1 MRFALALAV
10 SLTATALIAQS
21 RTYEIRKDPKNL
33 VEFHAEDTYDTFDGK
48 TNSVSGT
55 IVADAA
61 KATAAKVDVSIDL
74 ASLDT
79 GISLRNHEMRER
91 YLQTPRFPNA
101 TFKSASIA
109 IYPNGQLVGPPNRQ
123 LDAARNAVVDI
134 AFTLHGVTKRMTLPA
149 RVVVLPD
156 NRIHITSQF
165 NVHMPD
171 FDIHVPKNIL
181 VTVDDMIPVR
191 LDLWAVAK

>member
-10 SLTATALIAQS
+10 SLTTATALFAQS

-33 VEFHAEDTYDTFDGK
+33 VEFHAEDTYDAFDGK
-48 TNSVSGT
+48 TNNVTGT
-55 IVADAA
+55 IVADPA
-61 KATAAKVDVSIDL
+61 KPDGSKVEVTIDL

-91 YLQTPRFPNA
+91 YLQTPRFPTA
-101 TFKSASIA
+101 TFKSVSVDGPDAIA
-109 IYPNGQLVGPPNRQ
+109 PNQPADIKIVG
-123 LDAARNAVVDI
+123 D
-134 AFTLHGVTKRMTLPA
+134 FTLHGITKRMTLPA
-149 RVVVLPD
+149 RVVLLPD
-156 NRIHITSQF
+156 NRIHTISQF

-191 LDLWAVAK
+191 LDLYAVAK

>member
-10 SLTATALIAQS
+10 SLTATALLADS

-48 TNSVSGT
+48 TNNVTGT
-55 IVADAA
+55 IVADPA
-61 KATAAKVDVSIDL
+61 KASASKVEVSIDL

-79 GISLRNHEMRER
+79 GISLRNSEMRNR
-91 YLQTPRFPNA
+91 YLQTPRFPAA
-101 TFKSASIA
+101 TFKSVSVAGPDA
-109 IYPNGQLVGPPNRQ
+109 I
-123 LDAARNAVVDI
+123 NANQPVDLKI
-134 AFTLHGVTKRMTLPA
+134 TGDFTLHGVTKRVVLPA
-149 RVVVLPD
+149 RVVLLPD
-156 NRIHITSQF
+156 NRIHVISQF

-171 FDIHVPKNIL
+171 YDIHVPKNIL

>member
-10 SLTATALIAQS
+10 LLSAPALFAQS

-33 VEFHAEDTYDTFDGK
+33 VEFHAEDTYDAFDGK

-55 IVADAA
+55 VVADPA
-61 KATAAKVDVSIDL
+61 KANSAKIEIAIDL

-79 GISLRNHEMRER
+79 GIALRNHEMRER
-91 YLQTPRFPNA
+91 YLQTGRFPTA
-101 TFKSASIA
+101 TFKSVSVDGPASVAANQPVDVKIA
-109 IYPNGQLVGPPNRQ
+109 G
-123 LDAARNAVVDI
+123 D
-134 AFTLHGVTKRMTLPA
+134 FTLHGVTRRLTLPA
-149 RVVVLPD
+149 RVVLLQD
-156 NRIHITSQF
+156 NRMHVTSQF

-171 FDIHVPKNIL
+171 YDIHVPKNIL

-191 LDLWAVAK
+191 LDLYAVAK

>member
-1 MRFALALAV
+1 MRFAIAV
-10 SLTATALIAQS
+10 AVAFTASSLLAQS
-21 RTYEIRKDPKNL
+21 RTYDIRKDPKNL
-33 VEFHAEDTYDTFDGK
+33 VEFHAEDTYDAFDGR
-48 TNSVSGT
+48 TNNVTGS

-61 KATAAKVDVSIDL
+61 NPSAAKVDLAIDL

-79 GISLRNHEMRER
+79 GIALRNSEMRNR

-101 TFKSASIA
+101 TFKSVSVAAPNAIA
-109 IYPNGQLVGPPNRQ
+109 ANQP
-123 LDAARNAVVDI
+123 ADI
-134 AFTLHGVTKRMTLPA
+134 KITGDFTLHGVTKRVTLPV
-149 RVVVLPD
+149 RVVLLPD

-171 FDIHVPKNIL
+171 YDIHVPKNIL

>member
-10 SLTATALIAQS
+10 SLTATALFAQS

-33 VEFHAEDTYDTFDGK
+33 VEFHAEDTYDAFDGK
-48 TNSVSGT
+48 TSSVSGT
-55 IVADAA
+55 VVADPA
-61 KATAAKVDVSIDL
+61 KASAAKVDVSIDL

-79 GISLRNHEMRER
+79 GISLRNHEMRNR
-91 YLQTPRFPNA
+91 YLETQKFPNA
-101 TFKSASIA
+101 TFKSVSVAAQDA
-109 IYPNGQLVGPPNRQ
+109 IPTSQP
-123 LDAARNAVVDI
+123 VDLKI
-134 AFTLHGVTKRMTLPA
+134 TGDFTLHGVTKRMTLPA
-149 RVVVLPD
+149 RVVLLAD
-156 NRIHITSQF
+156 NRVHITSQF

-191 LDLWAVAK
+191 LDLWAVGK

>member
-1 MRFALALAV
+1 MRVAMALAV
-10 SLTATALIAQS
+10 GLIATTLLAQS
-21 RTYEIRKDPKNL
+21 RSYEIRKDPKNL

-48 TNSVSGT
+48 TNNVSGS
-55 IVADAA
+55 IVADTA
-61 KATAAKVDVSIDL
+61 KATTSKIEVSIDL

-79 GISLRNHEMRER
+79 GISLRNSEMRNR

-101 TFKSASIA
+101 TFKSVSVDGPDA
-109 IYPNGQLVGPPNRQ
+109 IGQNQPADMKVTG
-123 LDAARNAVVDI
+123 D
-134 AFTLHGVTKRMTLPA
+134 FTLHGVTKRLTLPV
-149 RVVVLPD
+149 RVVLLSD
-156 NRIHITSQF
+156 NRIHATSQF

>member
-1 MRFALALAV
+1 MRVATALAV
-10 SLTATALIAQS
+10 TLTATSLFAAS

-33 VEFHAEDTYDTFDGK
+33 VEFHAEDTYDAFDGK
-48 TNSVSGT
+48 TNNVTGT

-61 KATAAKVDVSIDL
+61 SPDAAKVEIAIDL
-74 ASLDT
+74 PSLDT
-79 GISLRNHEMRER
+79 GISLRNSEMRNR
-91 YLQTPRFPNA
+91 YLQTAQFPSA
-101 TFKSASIA
+101 TFKSVSVAAPDA
-109 IYPNGQLVGPPNRQ
+109 ITANQP
-123 LDAARNAVVDI
+123 ADI
-134 AFTLHGVTKRMTLPA
+134 KVTGDFTLHGVTKRLTLPV
-149 RVVVLPD
+149 RVVLLPD

>member
-1 MRFALALAV
+1 MRVVLALAV
-10 SLTATALIAQS
+10 LFSAAASFAQS

-33 VEFHAEDTYDTFDGK
+33 VEFHAEDTYDAFDGK
-48 TNSVSGT
+48 TGNVTGT

-61 KATAAKVDVSIDL
+61 KAKASTVEVTIDL

-79 GISLRNHEMRER
+79 GISLRNSEMRNR
-91 YLQTPRFPNA
+91 YLQTPRFPTA
-101 TFKSASIA
+101 TFKSVSVDGPDTIA
-109 IYPNGQLVGPPNRQ
+109 TQQPADLKITG
-123 LDAARNAVVDI
+123 D
-134 AFTLHGVTKRMTLPA
+134 FTLHGITRRVILPV
-149 RVVVLPD
+149 RVALLPD
-156 NRIHITSQF
+156 NRIHATSSF

-171 FDIHVPKNIL
+171 YDIHVPKNIL

>member
-10 SLTATALIAQS
+10 ALTSTALLAQS

-33 VEFHAEDTYDTFDGK
+33 VEFHAEDTYDAFDGR
-48 TNSVSGT
+48 TNNVTGT
-55 IVADAA
+55 IVADPA
-61 KATAAKVDVSIDL
+61 KASASKVEVFIDL

-79 GISLRNHEMRER
+79 GISLRNSEMRNR
-91 YLQTPRFPNA
+91 YLQTQRFPTA
-101 TFKSASIA
+101 TFKSVSVAAAEAIA
-109 IYPNGQLVGPPNRQ
+109 ANQP
-123 LDAARNAVVDI
+123 ADI
-134 AFTLHGVTKRMTLPA
+134 KVTGDFTLHGVTKRMTLPV
-149 RVVVLPD
+149 RVVLFGD
-156 NRIHITSQF
+156 GRIHITSQF

>member
-10 SLTATALIAQS
+10 SLTATALFAQS

-33 VEFHAEDTYDTFDGK
+33 VEFHAEDTYDAFDGK
-48 TNSVSGT
+48 TNSVTGT

-61 KATAAKVDVSIDL
+61 KATASKVDLSIDL

-91 YLQTPRFPNA
+91 YLKTPQFPTA

-109 IYPNGQLVGPPNRQ
+109 GPDTIQLNQP
-123 LDAARNAVVDI
+123 ADI
-134 AFTLHGVTKRMTLPA
+134 KITGDFTLHGVTKRMTLPV
-149 RVVVLPD
+149 RVVLLPD

-191 LDLWAVAK
+191 LDLWAVTK

>member
-1 MRFALALAV
+1 MALAV
-10 SLTATALIAQS
+10 ALTSTALLAQS

-33 VEFHAEDTYDTFDGK
+33 VEFHAEDTYDAFDGK
-48 TNSVSGT
+48 TNNVTGT
-55 IVADAA
+55 VVADPS
-61 KATAAKVDVSIDL
+61 KASASKVDISIDL

-79 GISLRNHEMRER
+79 GISLRNSEMRNR
-91 YLQTPRFPNA
+91 YLQTPRFPTA
-101 TFKSASIA
+101 TFKSVSVASPETIG
-109 IYPNGQLVGPPNRQ
+109 PNQPADLKVSG
-123 LDAARNAVVDI
+123 D
-134 AFTLHGVTKRMTLPA
+134 FTLHGVTKRMTLPV
-149 RVVVLPD
+149 RVVLIPD
-156 NRIHITSQF
+156 GRIHIISQF

>member
-10 SLTATALIAQS
+10 SLTATALFAQS

-33 VEFHAEDTYDTFDGK
+33 VEFHAEDTYDAFDGK
-48 TNSVSGT
+48 TKNVTGT

-61 KATAAKVDVSIDL
+61 KATASKVDVSIDL

-79 GISLRNHEMRER
+79 GISLRNSEMRNR
-91 YLQTPRFPNA
+91 YLQTARFPNA
-101 TFKSASIA
+101 TFKSASVAGPDA
-109 IYPNGQLVGPPNRQ
+109 IPPNQ
-123 LDAARNAVVDI
+123 PVDLKI
-134 AFTLHGVTKRMTLPA
+134 SGDFTLHGVTKRMTLPV
-149 RVVVLPD
+149 RVVLLSD
-156 NRIHITSQF
+156 GRIHATSQF

-191 LDLWAVAK
+191 LDLWAVGK

>member
-1 MRFALALAV
+1 MRFAIALAV
-10 SLTATALIAQS
+10 ALSASDLLAQS

-33 VEFHAEDTYDTFDGK
+33 VEFHAEDTYDAFDGR
-48 TNSVSGT
+48 TNNVTGT
-55 IVADAA
+55 VVADPANPA
-61 KATAAKVDVSIDL
+61 AAKVDLSIDL

-79 GISLRNHEMRER
+79 GIALRNSEMRNR

-101 TFKSASIA
+101 TFKSASVAAPGSIT
-109 IYPNGQLVGPPNRQ
+109 PNQPADLKITG
-123 LDAARNAVVDI
+123 D
-134 AFTLHGVTKRMTLPA
+134 FTLHGVTKRVTLPV
-149 RVVVLPD
+149 RVVLHPD
-156 NRIHITSQF
+156 RRIHITSQF

-171 FDIHVPKNIL
+171 YNIHVPKNIL